1 MSTNVDI
8 PSLGESVSEAV
19 LLRWLKND
27 GEVVAAGDPLA
38 ELETDKAN
46 VDLPAPVAGVVRR
59 VKEAGETVQIGETV
73 ARIDAAPAGGGPAP
87 AGGNAPKPAA
97 AAPQKGGAAPPP
109 LPPAQPQTAP
119 AKDTGTSAFIPS
131 GGGHAAQTASKAP
144 AAPAS
149 AAKGAVR
156 PDEMSPAVRRVVE
169 ENKLDPAAIP
179 ASGPG
184 GRLTKEDV
192 QKFME
197 TRGGASAPAPAPAGP
212 AGRQLADDDA
222 DEGDGNGAP
231 SGPRRTGS
239 PSAGAPAAAHPAPA
253 MPPAASSKAPSPT
266 EFDASG
272 VKRVPMSKIRKKIA
286 ERLVQ
291 AQQTAAILTTFNEVD
306 LHNLQEIRGR
316 HKERF
321 EKTHGIGLGLMSFF
335 CRAVTLGL
343 REFPRLNAYI
353 EGEDVVYHN
362 YVHLGIAVST
372 DRGLA
377 VPVMRHAEQKSFA
390 KIESEIK
397 RLATA
402 TREGKLGLEEL
413 SGGTFTITNGGV
425 FGSLLST
432 PILNPPQSGIL
443 GMHTIQKRPVVV
455 NDKVEVRPMMYVAL
469 SYDHRLVDGRE
480 SVSFLVRVKELLE
493 DPTRLMLEI

>member
-1 MSTNVDI
+1 MSTNVPI

-19 LLRWLKND
+19 LLRWLRND
-27 GEVVAAGDPLA
+27 GDVVAAGDPLA

-46 VDLPAPVAGVVRR
+46 VDLPAPVPGVLRR

-73 ARIDAAPAGGGPAP
+73 ARIDAAPAGA
-87 AGGNAPKPAA
+87 KPTP
-97 AAPQKGGAAPPP
+97 AAPQPSSKAGGAGAPTPPP
-109 LPPAQPQTAP
+109 LPPAQPQAAP
-119 AKDTGTSAFIPS
+119 AKDTGTAAFVPS
-131 GGGHAAQTASKAP
+131 GGGQAAKTA
-144 AAPAS
+144 AASLKPAS
-149 AAKGAVR
+149 AE
-156 PDEMSPAVRRVVE
+156 DLSPAVRRMVE

-179 ASGPG
+179 PSGPG
-184 GRLTKEDV
+184 GRITKEDV
-192 QKFME
+192 QKFLDR
-197 TRGGASAPAPAPAGP
+197 RGSSSAA
-212 AGRQLADDDA
+212 AGRAPEPA
-222 DEGDGNGAP
+222 EESDGNGAGTLKP
-231 SGPRRTGS
+231 RGPASTAPRAAS
-239 PSAGAPAAAHPAPA
+239 PGGPATIPASSASQAPAPG
-253 MPPAASSKAPSPT
+253 S
-266 EFDASG
+266 FDASG

-286 ERLVQ
+286 ERLVS

-306 LHNLQEIRGR
+306 LHNMQDLRGR
-316 HKERF
+316 YKEKF
-321 EKTHGIGLGLMSFF
+321 EKQYGIGLGLMSFF
-335 CRAVTLGL
+335 CKAVVLGL
-343 REFPRLNAYI
+343 REFPRLNAFI
-353 EGEDVVYHN
+353 EGDDVVYHN
-362 YVHLGIAVST
+362 FVHLGIAVST

-377 VPVMRHAEQKSFA
+377 VPVLRNVESMSFA

-397 RLATA
+397 RLAAA

-480 SVSFLVRVKELLE
+480 SVSFLVRVKEMLE
-493 DPTRLMLEI
+493 DPARLMLEI